1 MVNLTFKDTP
11 TDICQC
17 GTGVESTEHFLL
29 ICPIFTRQRE
39 ILISTI
45 NQVLNSKNQDLDSLK
60 NVAKVKLLL
69 YGNEHL
75 NFLENKSILNATIEY
90 IRFTERLSQV

>member
-29 ICPIFTRQRE
+29 ICPI
-39 ILISTI
+39 
-45 NQVLNSKNQDLDSLK
+45 NPVLNSKNQDLDSLE